1 MNEIAIGK
9 IRTSTGVQGYFKVHS
24 FSGEVAHF
32 KKLKGQSVALRQN
45 GREKNLL
52 IEDVRM
58 SGSSLTLKAV
68 GIDSPE
74 EAKKLT
80 GWEFYVERKE
90 AAVLGEGEFYLIDLC
105 KCSLV
110 MNGTLIGKVKGV
122 SDNGV
127 SDLIEVEFEG
137 KTRLIPFLEQFVG
150 DVDLEAGTIELKESW
165 LLE

>member
-9 IRTSTGVQGYFKVHS
+9 VRTSTGVHGYFKVHS

-32 KKLKGQSVALRQN
+32 KKLKGHCVEIRDN
-45 GREKNLL
+45 GRGKTLS

-74 EAKKLT
+74 EAKKLV
-80 GWEFYVERKE
+80 GWEFYVEREK
-90 AAVLGEGEFYLIDLC
+90 AAVLGQGEFYLIDLC
-105 KCSLV
+105 KCNLV
-110 MNGTLIGKVKGV
+110 MDGNIIAKVKGV

-127 SDLIEVEFEG
+127 SDLLEIEVDG
-137 KTRLIPFLEQFVG
+137 KTKLIPFLEQFVG
-150 DVDLEAGTIELKESW
+150 DVDLEAGTIELKEGW